1 MIRHLY
7 CVKNC
12 SSNNGVGGTIS
23 RIPLCIILGI
33 KLALKTILA
42 GCKKNVIRLF
52 KYLRNCATFRSSLNF
67 SFSSKTAKIVPLI

>member
-1 MIRHLY
+1 MFWENKAIIRHLY

-33 KLALKTILA
+33 KLALKLY
-42 GCKKNVIRLF
+42 CLDVKERD
-52 KYLRNCATFRSSLNF
+52 
-67 SFSSKTAKIVPLI
+67 SFI